1 MTTTLPPIV
10 GSWSGGKD
18 SCLAFHRAVAAGHE
32 PVALITMLDE
42 TGSRSR
48 SHGIPPIL
56 LRQQAAALGV
66 PLITGDAS
74 WSDYEAEFILRL
86 ARARDEFGAQAAVF
100 GDIDLQAHR
109 DWEEMVCKRTGL
121 TAHLPLWQQDRRAL
135 VEEMIATGIRTMIVS
150 CNETLGPDF
159 LGRIIDAQ
167 TVADLDAAG
176 VDVCG
181 ENGEY
186 HTLVLDAPRFAAP
199 LRVTTG
205 EKQLHGHYW
214 FIELEPASDDSAR

>member
-1 MTTTLPPIV
+1 MTTPLPPIV

-42 TGSRSR
+42 TGERSR

-121 TAHLPLWQQDRRAL
+121 AAQLPLWQQDRRAL
-135 VEEMIATGIRTMIVS
+135 VGEMIACGIRTMIVS
-150 CNETLGPDF
+150 CNEALGPDF

-199 LRVTTG
+199 LSVTTG
-205 EKQLHGHYW
+205 EKQRHGHYW
-214 FIELEPASDDSAR
+214 FIELFPA